1 MHFDEKTVLK
11 HKSLYTSG
19 ATFLGKWKKVQ
30 AKKQRWS
37 KVLLKKEKGKR
48 RSVFLI
54 WFIVITLT
62 HEPMQRHTGTNGLS
76 HYPMW

>member
-48 RSVFLI
+48 RSV
-54 WFIVITLT
+54 
-62 HEPMQRHTGTNGLS
+62 LS
-76 HYPMW
+76 GSQ